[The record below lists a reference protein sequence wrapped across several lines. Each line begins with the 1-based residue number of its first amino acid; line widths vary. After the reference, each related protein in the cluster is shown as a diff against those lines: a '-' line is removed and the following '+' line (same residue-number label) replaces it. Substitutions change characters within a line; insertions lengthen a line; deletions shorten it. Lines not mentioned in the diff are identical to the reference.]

1 MDMNGNHCANCGST
15 NGVQPHYIVPL
26 DCGGRDV
33 ETNII
38 PLCRVCKYA
47 VDHGVAIK
55 EARKIC
61 YTK

>member
-15 NGVQPHYIVPL
+15 NDVQPHYIVPL
-26 DCGGRDV
+26 DRGGKYV

-47 VDHGVAIK
+47 VDHGITIK

-61 YTK
+61 TTK